1 MTGDGQEPPRNVR
14 PRKRRF
20 LRRIVLTL
28 APLLLL
34 ILLVFAGGPWAGRRI
49 RANTALLL
57 SGLARR
63 FDLPLDI
70 ASADWLSPTACHL
83 HGVSLGDVAL
93 ISDVVIRWRW
103 DDLLLRQRLAY
114 VEIHSPTVW
123 TSALISFLE
132 RASKGGG
139 QPNRWLQLFPRPRL
153 QIDTVRVARATINI
167 DRLAPHLPPIPLA
180 LGFHDQPIEIH
191 DIPVAGLGRD
201 DRLLS
206 IAAARNVMIYSPY
219 DPLSKILTIGA
230 LRVKFSWR
238 GLSEHRIDQ
247 LAMFNP
253 VLYLGP
259 DLFWYVEQFRKEE
272 EIRRKRGRE
281 RTLEQWNAEKVLV
294 RGGQFVISAFGAPGI
309 VLPFLFGVTSA
320 NVPLN
325 DWTQA
330 SLKNEIEI
338 MPERIEYPSY
348 HVVLEVRRGRLSFN
362 LPLSERKANNLVHT
376 IFFDSVSWR
385 GITATDDWLDITF
398 TSSGIFGHFGGKLYG
413 GYGDGGFSVLFQ
425 NDFPWDGWIHLR
437 GVPVEPIARQFTSDR
452 FALSLTGTAGGRLH
466 LDARGT
472 SLRSAIGFLTLDG
485 PGKLEMRD
493 VDSFLQRLPA
503 DWSPTKR
510 QLMEMLARSLRS
522 YAYNVGFLSLSYA
535 LPESRLRLELRG
547 PDGKRN
553 FTIRWQQDPR
563 LGKPIASGL
572 SLEQNSGQVPENT
585 NGEYPP
591 ISP

>member
-1 MTGDGQEPPRNVR
+1 MTGDGQEPARTGP

-20 LRRIVLTL
+20 LRRLVLTL

-34 ILLVFAGGPWAGRRI
+34 LLLVFAGGPWVGRRI
-49 RANTALLL
+49 RANTAFLLT
-57 SGLARR
+57 GLARR
-63 FDLPLDI
+63 FDLPLDL

-114 VEIHSPTVW
+114 VEIQSPTVW

-132 RASKGGG
+132 RASTGGG

-180 LGFHDQPIEIH
+180 LGFHDQPIELH
-191 DIPVAGLGRD
+191 DIPVAGLSQD

-206 IAAARNVMIYSPY
+206 IAAARNVTIYSPY

-247 LAMFNP
+247 LAIFHP

-281 RTLEQWNAEKVLV
+281 RTLEQWNADKVLV
-294 RGGQFVISAFGAPGI
+294 RGGQFVISAFGAPGV
-309 VLPFLFGVTSA
+309 VLPFLFGLTSA

-338 MPERIEYPSY
+338 MPERIDYPSY
-348 HVVLEVRRGRLSFN
+348 HVVLDVRRGRLSFN
-362 LPLSERKANNLVHT
+362 LPLSESKANNLVHT
-376 IFFDSVSWR
+376 IFFRSVSWR

-398 TSSGIFGHFGGKLYG
+398 NSSGIFGHFGGELYG

-425 NDFPWDGWIHLR
+425 NDFPWDGWIHLS
-437 GVPVEPIARQFTSDR
+437 GVSVEPIARQLTSDR

-485 PGKLEMRD
+485 PGRLEMRD
-493 VDSFLQRLPA
+493 IDSFLQRLPA

-510 QLMEMLARSLRS
+510 QLIEMLARSLRS
-522 YAYNVGFLSLSYA
+522 YAYHVGFLSLSYG

-547 PDGKRN
+547 PEGKRN

-572 SLEQNSGQVPENT
+572 SLEQNSGQVPENAH
-585 NGEYPP
+585 GEYPP